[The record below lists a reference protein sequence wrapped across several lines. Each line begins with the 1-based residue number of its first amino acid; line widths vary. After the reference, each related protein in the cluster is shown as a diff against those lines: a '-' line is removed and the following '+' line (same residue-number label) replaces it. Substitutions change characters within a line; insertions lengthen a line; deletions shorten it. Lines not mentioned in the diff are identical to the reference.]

1 MGARDSDIVELDGPP
16 AFTYGEKVR
25 ARKYVKN
32 DGTFPLREIGEVLV
46 HKGDVGYVTS
56 IGTFLQ
62 QFYIYCVDFADRG
75 CLVGMKGREII
86 SLDQT
91 GEDSMKI
98 TLRRDK
104 NGNLSV
110 YVPKKDLEQDVVFIE
125 NTTLW
130 GGEIKLGN
138 GWTLLLPDLAAD
150 TPLPITVEA
159 RKLEGE

>member
-1 MGARDSDIVELDGPP
+1 MGARDSDVVELDGPP
-16 AFTYGEKVR
+16 AFTYGEKVM

-32 DGTFPLREIGEVLV
+32 DGTFPLREIGAVLV

-62 QFYIYCVDFADRG
+62 QFYIYGVDFADRG

-125 NTTLW
+125 NATLW

-138 GWTLLLPDLAAD
+138 GWTLLLPELAAD